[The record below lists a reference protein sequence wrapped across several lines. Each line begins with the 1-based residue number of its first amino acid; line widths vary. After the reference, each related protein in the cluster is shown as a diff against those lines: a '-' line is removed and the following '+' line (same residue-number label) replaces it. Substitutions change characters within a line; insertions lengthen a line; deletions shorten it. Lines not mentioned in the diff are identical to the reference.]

1 MAMKRKKFSKK
12 RFYRRLQAQ
21 GFSKGGFVIGGDFTP
36 PWLMSCCEGFPDL
49 AKAAGKAA
57 EKFQDAVESI
67 KKIDFQ
73 PPKITIVSANL
84 YGDGRHLGRIEDLE
98 ICSSDVAVSIRM

>member
-1 MAMKRKKFSKK
+1 MKRKKFSKK

-21 GFSKGGFVIGGDFTP
+21 GLVKGGYVNWNGELEIWQIP
-36 PWLMSCCEGFPDL
+36 CCNFPDL

-57 EKFQDAVESI
+57 EKFQEVVESI

-73 PPKITIVSANL
+73 PPKITTVSANL
-84 YGDGRHLGRIEDLE
+84 YGDGRHLGRIEDFE
-98 ICSSDVAVSIRM
+98 ICGSDLAVSIRM